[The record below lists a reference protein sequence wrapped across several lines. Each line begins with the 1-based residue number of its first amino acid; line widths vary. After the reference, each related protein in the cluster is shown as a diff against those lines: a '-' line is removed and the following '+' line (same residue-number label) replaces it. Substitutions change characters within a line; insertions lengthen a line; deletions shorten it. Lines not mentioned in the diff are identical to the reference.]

1 LTMMVNSDIIH
12 LCTSLRKI
20 FHGESIKLPEEVH
33 HIIMLPIKSVN
44 PGLDASN

>member
-1 LTMMVNSDIIH
+1 LTMMVNSDIIY

-33 HIIMLPIKSVN
+33 HIIMLPVIS
-44 PGLDASN
+44 DFD